1 MTTSTVLVSENGLPV
16 SRVSTRAMS
25 SLCVRRSWTA
35 LRRMRERSGKVVDD
49 QEGKADLAE
58 SMAELMACWEEA

>member
-1 MTTSTVLVSENGLPV
+1 
-16 SRVSTRAMS
+16 
-25 SLCVRRSWTA
+25 
-35 LRRMRERSGKVVDD
+35 MRERSGKVVDD